1 MSVNRNTSGRERK
14 YRVPSKRV
22 VTRYVGTPRR
32 RKVFQRPRV
41 PGRIGGC
48 GSRFGGRERRASTHP
63 KPREREPVDNPVCGA
78 VDGLWI
84 TNVPR
89 RVFASCGCG
98 ASRRSKNFITKHAD
112 ACDGPRAFF
121 AAGRE
126 PVDKIQVLHK
136 LYTDLSTSCGLFSK
150 VGNAFDSQKTRAYNC
165 KQSRKSLSYPG

>member
-98 ASRRSKNFITKHAD
+98 ASRRSKNFITKHED
-112 ACDGPRAFF
+112 ACDGSRAFF
-121 AAGRE
+121 DGGIRR
-126 PVDKIQVLHK
+126 
-136 LYTDLSTSCGLFSK
+136 
-150 VGNAFDSQKTRAYNC
+150 TRAC
-165 KQSRKSLSYPG
+165 GQDTSFTQVIHRLIHILWTFFKSRKCV